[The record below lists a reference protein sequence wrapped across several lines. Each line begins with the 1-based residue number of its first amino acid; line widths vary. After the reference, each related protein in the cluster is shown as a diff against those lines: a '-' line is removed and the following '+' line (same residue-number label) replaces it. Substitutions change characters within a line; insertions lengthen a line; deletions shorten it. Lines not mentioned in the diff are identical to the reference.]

1 MSFQGEIVRDD
12 LDINIKTIDKNAF
25 KYVNNKKKVNIVHR
39 IILPWSFFHAT
50 VLFTTLCL
58 VFDRL

>member
-39 IILPWSFFHAT
+39 IILPWSFFSCNGVVHYP
-50 VLFTTLCL
+50 LFGL
-58 VFDRL
+58 